1 VRNEYTKIAEEKTMT
16 NQDIIDLNAQ
26 YLCTTYARFPVAFV
40 RGQGCRL
47 WDAEGKAYLDFF
59 ASLAVMNLGQ
69 CHPAVVKA
77 VCEQVSTLTHIS
89 NLHHTVPQARLA
101 ELLCNNSFADK
112 VFFCNSGAEANEAAV
127 KLARK
132 FGSDKRDGRYEIITT
147 LGSFHGRTMAA
158 ISATGQEKVRQGF
171 APLLEGFR
179 YVPFDDLNATEA
191 ALSERTVAILVE
203 PIQGEGGV
211 NIPGPGYLKGL
222 RALCDRHGLLLILD
236 EVQTGMGRT
245 GKLFAYQHEDVT
257 PDIITLAKALG
268 GGLPIGAM
276 LARGAVAES
285 FNLGSHG
292 STFGGNAVACAAG
305 CAVMNTLLNDGVLEN
320 SRAMGE
326 YFLSKL
332 RALKSKFSFIKEVRG
347 RGLILAAELD
357 REGAAIADAC
367 LREGLLINCTVGK
380 VLRFIPPLIVTK
392 AEIDE
397 GFAVIE
403 KVLGQQ

>member
-1 VRNEYTKIAEEKTMT
+1 MT

-77 VCEQVSTLTHIS
+77 VYEQVSTLTHIS
-89 NLHHTVPQARLA
+89 NLHHTIPQARLA
-101 ELLCNNSFADK
+101 EMLCNNSFADK
-112 VFFCNSGAEANEAAV
+112 VFFCNSGAEANEAAI

-132 FGSDKRDGRYEIITT
+132 FGTDKRDGRYEILTT

-179 YVPFDDLNATEA
+179 YVPFDDLDATEA
-191 ALSERTVAILVE
+191 AISERTVAILVE

-211 NIPGPGYLKGL
+211 NIPKPGYLKSL
-222 RALCDRHGLLLILD
+222 RELCDRHGLLLILD

-268 GGLPIGAM
+268 GGIPIGAM
-276 LARGAVAES
+276 LARGTVAES

-305 CAVMNTLLNDGVLEN
+305 IAVMNTLLNDGVLEN

-332 RALKSKFSFIKEVRG
+332 NALKAKFSFIKEVRG

-357 REGAAIADAC
+357 REGAAITDAC

-397 GFAVIE
+397 GFAIIE
-403 KVLGQQ
+403 KVLAQQ

>member
-1 VRNEYTKIAEEKTMT
+1 MDNVT
-16 NQDIIDLNAQ
+16 NQNIIDLNTQ

-47 WDAEGKAYLDFF
+47 WDADGKSYLDFF

-77 VCEQVSTLTHIS
+77 VCDQISTLTHLS
-89 NLHHTVPQARLA
+89 NLHHTIPQGRLA
-101 ELLCNNSFADK
+101 ELLCRHSFADK
-112 VFFCNSGAEANEAAV
+112 VFFCNSGAEANEAAI

-132 FGSDKRDGRYEIITT
+132 YGGDKRDGRYEIITT

-171 APLLEGFR
+171 APHLEGFR
-179 YVPFDDLNATEA
+179 YVPFDDIAATEA
-191 ALSERTVAILVE
+191 AISERTIAILVE

-211 NIPGPGYLKGL
+211 NVPHLGYLKEL
-222 RALCDRHGLLLILD
+222 RDLCNRNGLLLIFD

-245 GKLFAYQHEDVT
+245 GKLFAYEHEGVE
-257 PDIITLAKALG
+257 PDIMTLAKALG

-276 LARGAVAES
+276 LARGSVAES

-305 CAVMNTLLNDGVLEN
+305 VAVVNTLLGGVLEN
-320 SRAMGE
+320 CRAMGE
-326 YFLSKL
+326 YFTQRLL
-332 RALKSKFSFIKEVRG
+332 TLKEKFSFIKNIRG
-347 RGLILAAELD
+347 RGLIIGAELD
-357 REGAAIADAC
+357 RDGTAIADTC
-367 LREGLLINCTVGK
+367 LQEGLLINCTVGK

-397 GFAVIE
+397 GFAILE
-403 KVLGQQ
+403 KVLERQ

>member
-1 VRNEYTKIAEEKTMT
+1 MT
-16 NQDIIDLNAQ
+16 NQEIIDLNAK

-40 RGQGCRL
+40 RGQGGRL
-47 WDAEGKAYLDFF
+47 WDADGKACLDFF

-77 VCEQVSTLTHIS
+77 VQEQVATLTHIS
-89 NLHHTVPQARLA
+89 NLHHTIPQARLA
-101 ELLCNNSFADK
+101 ELLCTNSFADK
-112 VFFCNSGAEANEAAV
+112 VFFCNSGAEANEAAI

-132 FGSDKRDGRYEIITT
+132 FGGDKRDGRYEILTA

-179 YVPFDDLNATEA
+179 YVPYDDLDAMEA
-191 ALSERTVAILVE
+191 AISERTVAILVE

-211 NIPGPGYLKGL
+211 VTPRPGYLKGL
-222 RALCDRHGLLLILD
+222 RELCNRHGLLLILD
-236 EVQTGMGRT
+236 EVQTGMGRS
-245 GKLFAYQHEDVT
+245 GKLFAYEYEGLT
-257 PDIITLAKALG
+257 PDIMTLAKALG
-268 GGLPIGAM
+268 GGIPIGAM
-276 LARGAVAES
+276 LARGDVAES

-305 CAVMNTLLNDGVLEN
+305 IAVVNTLLHGGVLEN
-320 SRAMGE
+320 CRAMGE
-326 YFLSKL
+326 YFLGRL
-332 RALKSKFSFIKEVRG
+332 HALKEKFSFIKEVRG
-347 RGLILAAELD
+347 QGLLLGAELD
-357 REGAAIADAC
+357 REGAAIVDTC
-367 LREGLLINCTVGK
+367 LKEGLLINNTAGK

-397 GFAVIE
+397 GFVILE
-403 KVLGQQ
+403 KVLAQQ

>member
-1 VRNEYTKIAEEKTMT
+1 MT
-16 NQDIIDLNAQ
+16 NQEIIDLNAK

-47 WDAEGKAYLDFF
+47 WDADGKVYLDFF

-77 VCEQVSTLTHIS
+77 VQEQVATLTHIS

-101 ELLCNNSFADK
+101 ELLCTNSFADK
-112 VFFCNSGAEANEAAV
+112 VFFCNSGAEANEAAI

-132 FGSDKRDGRYEIITT
+132 FGGDKRDGRYEILTT

-179 YVPFDDLNATEA
+179 YVPYDDLAAMEA
-191 ALSERTVAILVE
+191 AISERTIAILVE

-211 NIPGPGYLKGL
+211 VTPRPGYLKEL

-245 GKLFAYQHEDVT
+245 GKLFAYEYESIT
-257 PDIITLAKALG
+257 PDIMTLAKALG
-268 GGLPIGAM
+268 GGIPIGAM
-276 LARGAVAES
+276 LARGEVAES

-292 STFGGNAVACAAG
+292 STFGGNAIACAAG
-305 CAVMNTLLNDGVLEN
+305 VAVVNTLLHDGVLEN
-320 SRAMGE
+320 CRAMGE
-326 YFLSKL
+326 YFLGRL
-332 RALKSKFSFIKEVRG
+332 YTLKEKFSFIKEVRG
-347 RGLILAAELD
+347 KGLILGAELD
-357 REGAAIADAC
+357 REGAAIVDTC
-367 LREGLLINCTVGK
+367 LKEGLLINNTAGK

-397 GFAVIE
+397 GLATVE
-403 KVLGQQ
+403 KVLAQQ

>member
-1 VRNEYTKIAEEKTMT
+1 MDAMN
-16 NQDIIDLNAQ
+16 NQSIIDLNTK

-47 WDAEGKAYLDFF
+47 WDADGKEYLDFF

-77 VCEQVSTLTHIS
+77 VYDQVSTLTHVS
-89 NLHHTVPQARLA
+89 NLHHTIPQARLA
-101 ELLCNNSFADK
+101 ELLCTNSFADK
-112 VFFCNSGAEANEAAV
+112 VFFCNSGAEANEAAI

-132 FGSDKRDGRYEIITT
+132 YGGDKRDGRYEIVTT

-171 APLLEGFR
+171 APHLEGFR
-179 YVPFDDLNATEA
+179 YVPFDDLAAMEA
-191 ALSERTVAILVE
+191 AISERTIAIMVE

-211 NIPGPGYLKGL
+211 NTPRPGYLKEL
-222 RALCDRHGLLLILD
+222 RDLCDRNGLLLILD

-245 GKLFAYQHEDVT
+245 GKLFAYEHDEIT
-257 PDIITLAKALG
+257 PDIMTLAKALG

-276 LARGAVAES
+276 VASGAVAES

-305 CAVMNTLLNDGVLEN
+305 IAVVDTLLGGVLEN
-320 SRAMGE
+320 CRLMGE
-326 YFLSKL
+326 YFFNKLLS
-332 RALKSKFSFIKEVRG
+332 LKEKFSFIKEVRG
-347 RGLILAAELD
+347 RGLIIGAELD
-357 REGAAIADAC
+357 RDGSAIVDAC
-367 LREGLLINCTVGK
+367 LKEGLLINCTVGK

-397 GFAVIE
+397 GFAIME
-403 KVLGQQ
+403 KVLAQQ

>member
-1 VRNEYTKIAEEKTMT
+1 MDVLS
-16 NQDIIDLNAQ
+16 NQKIIDLNAK

-47 WDAEGKAYLDFF
+47 WDADGKAYLDFF

-77 VCEQVSTLTHIS
+77 VCDQVSTLTHIS
-89 NLHHTVPQARLA
+89 NLHHTLPQARLA
-101 ELLCNNSFADK
+101 ELLCTHSFADK
-112 VFFCNSGAEANEAAV
+112 VFFCNSGAEANEAAI

-132 FGSDKRDGRYEIITT
+132 YGGDKRDGRYEILTT
-147 LGSFHGRTMAA
+147 LGSFHGRTMAT

-179 YVPFDDLNATEA
+179 YVPFDDLAATEA
-191 ALSERTVAILVE
+191 AISDRTIAILVE

-211 NIPGPGYLKGL
+211 NVPRPGYLKGL
-222 RALCDRHGLLLILD
+222 RELCDRKGLLLLLD

-245 GKLFAYQHEDVT
+245 GKLFAYEHEGVE
-257 PDIITLAKALG
+257 PDIMTLAKSLG

-305 CAVMNTLLNDGVLEN
+305 IAVVNTLLGGVLEN
-320 SRAMGE
+320 CRVSGD
-326 YFLSKL
+326 YFCKRLL
-332 RALKSKFSFIKEVRG
+332 ALQEKFPFIKTVRG
-347 RGLILAAELD
+347 RGLILGAELD

-367 LREGLLINCTVGK
+367 LKEGLLINCTMGT
-380 VLRFIPPLIVTK
+380 VLRFIPPLIITK

-397 GFAVIE
+397 GFAILE
-403 KVLGQQ
+403 KVLAQQ

>member
-1 VRNEYTKIAEEKTMT
+1 MDTLT
-16 NQDIIDLNAQ
+16 NQSIIDLNTK

-47 WDAEGKAYLDFF
+47 WDADGKEYLDFF

-77 VCEQVSTLTHIS
+77 VYEQVSTLTHVS
-89 NLHHTVPQARLA
+89 NLHHTIPQARLA
-101 ELLCNNSFADK
+101 ELLCTNSFADK
-112 VFFCNSGAEANEAAV
+112 VFFGNSGAEANEAAI

-132 FGSDKRDGRYEIITT
+132 YGGDKRDGRYEIITT

-171 APLLEGFR
+171 APHLEGFR
-179 YVPFDDLNATEA
+179 YVPFDDLAATEA
-191 ALSERTVAILVE
+191 AISERTIAMMVE

-211 NIPGPGYLKGL
+211 NVPSPGYLKGL
-222 RALCDRHGLLLILD
+222 RELCDRHGLLFILD

-245 GKLFAYQHEDVT
+245 GKLFAYEHEGIT
-257 PDIITLAKALG
+257 PDIMTLAKALG
-268 GGLPIGAM
+268 GGIPIGAM

-305 CAVMNTLLNDGVLEN
+305 MAVVNTLLGGVLEN
-320 SRAMGE
+320 CRAMGE
-326 YFLSKL
+326 YFTQRLL
-332 RALKSKFSFIKEVRG
+332 ALKEKFSFIKAVRG
-347 RGLILAAELD
+347 RGLIIGAELD
-357 REGAAIADAC
+357 RDGTAIVDAC
-367 LREGLLINCTVGK
+367 LKEGLLINCTVGK

-397 GFAVIE
+397 GFAIME
-403 KVLGQQ
+403 RVLERQ

>member
-1 VRNEYTKIAEEKTMT
+1 VDNVT
-16 NQDIIDLNAQ
+16 NQNIIDLNTQ

-47 WDAEGKAYLDFF
+47 WDADGKAYLDFF

-77 VCEQVSTLTHIS
+77 VCDQVSTLTHIS
-89 NLHHTVPQARLA
+89 NLHHTIPQGRLA
-101 ELLCNNSFADK
+101 ELLCRNSFADK
-112 VFFCNSGAEANEAAV
+112 VFFCNSGAEANEAAI

-132 FGSDKRDGRYEIITT
+132 YGGDKRDGRYEIITT

-171 APLLEGFR
+171 APHLEGFR
-179 YVPFDDLNATEA
+179 YVPFDDMAATEA
-191 ALSERTVAILVE
+191 AISERTIAILVE

-211 NIPGPGYLKGL
+211 NVPHTGYLKEL
-222 RALCDRHGLLLILD
+222 RDLCDRNGLLLIFD

-245 GKLFAYQHEDVT
+245 GKLFAYEHEGVE
-257 PDIITLAKALG
+257 PDIMTLAKALG

-292 STFGGNAVACAAG
+292 STFGGNAVSCAAG
-305 CAVMNTLLNDGVLEN
+305 VAVVNTLIGGVLDN
-320 SRAMGE
+320 CRAMGE
-326 YFLSKL
+326 YFTQRLL
-332 RALKSKFSFIKEVRG
+332 ALKEKFSFITNIRG
-347 RGLILAAELD
+347 RGLIIGVELD
-357 REGAAIADAC
+357 RDGTAIADAC
-367 LREGLLINCTVGK
+367 LKEGLLINCTVGK

-397 GFAVIE
+397 GFAVLE
-403 KVLGQQ
+403 KVLERQ

>member
-1 VRNEYTKIAEEKTMT
+1 MDNLT
-16 NQDIIDLNAQ
+16 NQNIIDLNSQ

-47 WDAEGKAYLDFF
+47 WDADGKAYLDFF

-77 VCEQVSTLTHIS
+77 VCDQVSTLMHIS
-89 NLHHTVPQARLA
+89 NLHHTLPQARLA
-101 ELLCNNSFADK
+101 ELLCAHSFADK
-112 VFFCNSGAEANEAAV
+112 VFFCNSGAEANEAAI

-132 FGSDKRDGRYEIITT
+132 YGGDKRDGRYEIITT

-171 APLLEGFR
+171 APHLEGFR
-179 YVPFDDLNATEA
+179 YVPFDDLAATEA
-191 ALSERTVAILVE
+191 AISERTIGILVE

-211 NIPGPGYLKGL
+211 NVPQLGYLKGL
-222 RALCDRHGLLLILD
+222 RELCNRNGLLLIMD

-245 GKLFAYQHEDVT
+245 GRLFGYEHEGIE
-257 PDIITLAKALG
+257 PDIMTLAKALG
-268 GGLPIGAM
+268 GGIPIGAM
-276 LARGAVAES
+276 IAKGSVAES

-305 CAVMNTLLNDGVLEN
+305 IAVVNTLLGGVLEN
-320 SRAMGE
+320 CRAMGE
-326 YFLSKL
+326 YFIQRLL
-332 RALKSKFSFIKEVRG
+332 ALKEKFSFIKTVRG
-347 RGLILAAELD
+347 RGLIIGAELD
-357 REGAAIADAC
+357 RDGTAITDAC
-367 LREGLLINCTVGK
+367 LKEGLLINCTVGK

-397 GFAVIE
+397 GFAIME
-403 KVLGQQ
+403 KVLAQQ

>member
-1 VRNEYTKIAEEKTMT
+1 MT

-26 YLCTTYARFPVAFV
+26 YLCTTYARYPVAFV

-77 VCEQVSTLTHIS
+77 VYEQISTLTHIS
-89 NLHHTVPQARLA
+89 NLHHTIPQAKLA
-101 ELLCNNSFADK
+101 EALCNHSFADK
-112 VFFCNSGAEANEAAV
+112 VFFCNSGAEANEAAI

-132 FGSDKRDGRYEIITT
+132 FGGDKRDGRYEIITT

-171 APLLEGFR
+171 APMLEGFR
-179 YVPFDDLNATEA
+179 YVPFDDLAATEEA
-191 ALSERTVAILVE
+191 ISERTVGILVE
-203 PIQGEGGV
+203 PVQGEGGV
-211 NIPGPGYLKGL
+211 NIPKPGYLKGL
-222 RALCDRHGLLLILD
+222 RALCDRHGLLLMLD

-257 PDIITLAKALG
+257 PDIMTLAKALG
-268 GGLPIGAM
+268 GGIPIGAM
-276 LARGAVAES
+276 LARGSVAES

-292 STFGGNAVACAAG
+292 STFGGNAVACASG
-305 CAVMNTLLNDGVLEN
+305 NAVMNTLLNEGVLEHG
-320 SRAMGE
+320 RAMGE

-332 RALKSKFSFIKEVRG
+332 QALKAKFSFIKEVRG
-347 RGLILAAELD
+347 QGLILGAELD
-357 REGAAIADAC
+357 REGAVIVDAC

-380 VLRFIPPLIVTK
+380 VLRFIPPLIVTT

-397 GFAVIE
+397 GFAIIE
-403 KVLGQQ
+403 KVLAQQ

>member
-1 VRNEYTKIAEEKTMT
+1 MDNVT
-16 NQDIIDLNAQ
+16 NQNIIDLNTQ

-47 WDAEGKAYLDFF
+47 WDADGKSYLDFF

-77 VCEQVSTLTHIS
+77 VCDQISTLTHIS
-89 NLHHTVPQARLA
+89 NLHHTIPQGRLA
-101 ELLCNNSFADK
+101 ELLCRHSFADK
-112 VFFCNSGAEANEAAV
+112 VFFCNSGAEANEAAI

-132 FGSDKRDGRYEIITT
+132 YGGDKRDGRYEIITT

-171 APLLEGFR
+171 APHLEGFR
-179 YVPFDDLNATEA
+179 YVPFDDIAATEA
-191 ALSERTVAILVE
+191 AISERTIAILVE

-211 NIPGPGYLKGL
+211 NVPHLGYLKEL
-222 RALCDRHGLLLILD
+222 RDLCNRNGLLLIFD

-245 GKLFAYQHEDVT
+245 GKLFAYEHEGVE
-257 PDIITLAKALG
+257 PDIMTLAKALG

-276 LARGAVAES
+276 LARGSVAES

-305 CAVMNTLLNDGVLEN
+305 VAVVNTLLGGVLEN
-320 SRAMGE
+320 CRAMGE
-326 YFLSKL
+326 YFTQRLL
-332 RALKSKFSFIKEVRG
+332 TLKEKFSFIKNIRG
-347 RGLILAAELD
+347 RGLIIGAELD
-357 REGAAIADAC
+357 RDGTAIADTC
-367 LREGLLINCTVGK
+367 LQEGLLINCTVGK

-397 GFAVIE
+397 GFAILE
-403 KVLGQQ
+403 KVLERQ

>member
-1 VRNEYTKIAEEKTMT
+1 VDNVT
-16 NQDIIDLNAQ
+16 NQSIIDLNAQ

-47 WDAEGKAYLDFF
+47 WDADGKAYLDFF

-77 VCEQVSTLTHIS
+77 VCDQVSTLTHIS
-89 NLHHTVPQARLA
+89 NLHHTIPQARLA
-101 ELLCNNSFADK
+101 ELLCLNSFANK
-112 VFFCNSGAEANEAAV
+112 VFFCNSGAEANEAAI

-132 FGSDKRDGRYEIITT
+132 YGGDKRDGRYEIITT

-171 APLLEGFR
+171 APHLEGFR
-179 YVPFDDLNATEA
+179 YAPFDDLAATEA
-191 ALSERTVAILVE
+191 AISERTIAIMVE

-211 NIPGPGYLKGL
+211 NVPQPGYLKGL
-222 RALCDRHGLLLILD
+222 RDLCDRNGLLLILD

-245 GKLFAYQHEDVT
+245 GKLFAYEHEGIQ
-257 PDIITLAKALG
+257 PDIMTLAKALG
-268 GGLPIGAM
+268 GGIPIGAM
-276 LARGAVAES
+276 LARGSVAES

-305 CAVMNTLLNDGVLEN
+305 IAVVNTLLGGVLEN
-320 SRAMGE
+320 CQVMGE
-326 YFLSKL
+326 YFVKRLL
-332 RALKSKFSFIKEVRG
+332 ELKEKFPFIKTVRG
-347 RGLILAAELD
+347 RGLIIGAELD
-357 REGAAIADAC
+357 REGAAIADTC
-367 LREGLLINCTVGK
+367 LQEGLLINCTVGK

-397 GFAVIE
+397 GFVILERVLE
-403 KVLGQQ
+403 KQ